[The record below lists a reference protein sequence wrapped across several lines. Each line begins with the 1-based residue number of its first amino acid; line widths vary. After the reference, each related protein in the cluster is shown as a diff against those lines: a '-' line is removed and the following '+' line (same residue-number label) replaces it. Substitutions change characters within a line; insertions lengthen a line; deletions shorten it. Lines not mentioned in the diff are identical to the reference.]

1 MFTYKINQ
9 WYQNGQSQISQKW
22 EPTAHSRE
30 FKVDD
35 TNSQIL
41 LEEEKDWNGQNHG
54 PWFIQNESSFITRT
68 FYHVKCTN
76 VWVSEKSLMDS
87 PMVYGV
93 TKCSYLNK
101 YLKINKL
108 IHLSWIVKI
117 GVENVYSNN
126 ILLCFTVSHHTRVG
140 GERDYNNNN
149 TLLHLYLSHHT
160 SPRCYD
166 MISTRIFNV

>member
-1 MFTYKINQ
+1 MISKRPITNLSKVRTYSAQPRVQSWRHKFTNTF
-9 WYQNGQSQISQKW
+9 GRGERLKW
-22 EPTAHSRE
+22 AKSRTMIYS
-30 FKVDD
+30 KR
-35 TNSQIL
+35 I
-41 LEEEKDWNGQNHG
+41 
-54 PWFIQNESSFITRT
+54 SSFITRT

-76 VWVSEKSLMDS
+76 VWVSQKSLMDS